1 MADLSG
7 AGLVIWAI
15 SGVYMLWRMRQLWV
29 WGGLALGGGVATF
42 LGLVLRM

>member
-1 MADLSG
+1 
-7 AGLVIWAI
+7 
-15 SGVYMLWRMRQLWV
+15 MRQLWV